1 MELDKSSK
9 MTKSGKED
17 RSVKFDLPS
26 EEMPSGDHHRNAS
39 LDPNLLVGMRDQ
51 DDLPPQL
58 RNRSMTQVGMEDQ
71 QPVIFRRTSS
81 FKANK
86 RLSMKRRSTAVRK
99 SARFSALNADSQVRR
114 GSGVVALFV
123 DGWEYVVFLFIVI
136 DAFV

>member
-9 MTKSGKED
+9 MTRSGKED

-26 EEMPSGDHHRNAS
+26 EEVPSGDHHRNAS
-39 LDPNLLVGMRDQ
+39 LDPSLLVGMQDQ

-99 SARFSALNADSQVRR
+99 SARFSALNADNQVRR
-114 GSGVVALFV
+114 G
-123 DGWEYVVFLFIVI
+123 
-136 DAFV
+136 